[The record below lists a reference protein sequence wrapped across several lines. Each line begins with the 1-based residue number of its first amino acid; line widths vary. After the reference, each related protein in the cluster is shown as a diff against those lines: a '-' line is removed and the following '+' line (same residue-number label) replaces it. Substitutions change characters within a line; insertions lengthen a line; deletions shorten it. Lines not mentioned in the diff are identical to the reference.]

1 MAEPGLQV
9 VVRFPDAIPH
19 DVQGP
24 ALLWFEMTLRTL
36 SKLDVRVVK
45 DLQGDDS
52 KLRRLMTVQMR
63 DKL

>member
-9 VVRFPDAIPH
+9 IVRFPDAIPH

>member
-19 DVQGP
+19 EVQGP

-36 SKLDVRVVK
+36 SKMDVRVVK

-52 KLRRLMTVQMR
+52 KSRRLITVQIR

>member
-19 DVQGP
+19 DIQGSV
-24 ALLWFEMTLRTL
+24 LLWLELTLRTL
-36 SKLDVRVVK
+36 TKDDVRVVK

-52 KLRRLMTVQMR
+52 KLRRLMTIQMR

>member
-1 MAEPGLQV
+1 MSEHGLQV

-24 ALLWFEMTLRTL
+24 ALLLLELTLRTL
-36 SKLDVRVVK
+36 TKLDVRAVK

-52 KLRRLMTVQMR
+52 KLRKLMTITQR
-63 DKL
+63 ERL

>member
-19 DVQGP
+19 EVQGP

-36 SKLDVRVVK
+36 SKMDVRVVK

>member
-1 MAEPGLQV
+1 

-19 DVQGP
+19 EVQGP

-52 KLRRLMTVQMR
+52 KLRRLMTITQR
-63 DKL
+63 EKL

>member
-1 MAEPGLQV
+1 MAEHGLQV
-9 VVRFPDAIPH
+9 VVRFPEAVPT

-45 DLQGDDS
+45 DLKGDDS
-52 KLRRLMTVQMR
+52 KLRRLMTIEQR